1 LHIGHTSRLDALAA
15 ALSLGPSSTLL
26 VMSSRGSAV
35 LAGLFDVWELS
46 DTELSEG
53 ERKLALRR

>member
-1 LHIGHTSRLDALAA
+1 LHIGQTNLLDALAA

-35 LAGLFDVWELS
+35 LAGLLEVWELS